1 MRYPSLSLSGRMR
14 SGKDTLA
21 AYLIANYG
29 YRKMSFA
36 GPLKIE
42 VAKAVGVHPGA
53 LDNEPLRSQIRQ
65 VLQVYGTQFRRA
77 QDPDYW
83 VKQARSEVS
92 AKQFL
97 HPERPIVFTDARF
110 PNELDMLKGEGFKLI
125 LIDMSESNVRDYLRK
140 RQNNS
145 PEEINRML
153 SHASETAWQAAEFDF
168 TIDSRPAMFESLY
181 RQMRRVI
188 GATEVK
194 I

>member
-1 MRYPSLSLSGRMR
+1 MR

-21 AYLIANYG
+21 TYLIANYG

-42 VAKAVGVHPGA
+42 VARAIGVHPGA

-92 AKQFL
+92 AKQSL

-110 PNELDMLKGEGFKLI
+110 PNELDMLKGEGFKLV
-125 LIDMSESNVRDYLRK
+125 LVDMSESNVRAYLLRGFTSK
-140 RQNNS
+140 
-145 PEEINRML
+145 EIDLML
-153 SHASETAWQAAEFDF
+153 SHSSETAWQEAEFDF
-168 TIDSRPAMFESLY
+168 TIDSQPREFKPLY
-181 RQMRRVI
+181 RQVRKVI